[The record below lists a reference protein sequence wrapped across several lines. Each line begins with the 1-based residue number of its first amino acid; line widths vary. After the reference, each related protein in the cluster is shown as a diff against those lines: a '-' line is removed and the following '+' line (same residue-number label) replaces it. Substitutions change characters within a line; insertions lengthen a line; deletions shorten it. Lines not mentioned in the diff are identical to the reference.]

1 MKLRGA
7 RLRPP
12 PGPGNTRHRSAQT
25 PDRTPHPLEIEQ
37 AWMRQPTEP
46 TRNLPACAG
55 AGGGRLCRSAQTG
68 PHCTLYTKVYG
79 IDGIKPYHRVSEV
92 LIGRAAVAGRA
103 ASSGGLLTSA
113 KSAGRMLGLGIAA
126 LALPENCA
134 SEIDSVLAAGSRPR
148 FEHLR
153 AFILPRLPR
162 TTVTRTAVLTYL
174 PLPGKSIHS
183 Q

>member
-1 MKLRGA
+1 M
-7 RLRPP
+7 
-12 PGPGNTRHRSAQT
+12 
-25 PDRTPHPLEIEQ
+25 
-37 AWMRQPTEP
+37 
-46 TRNLPACAG
+46 
-55 AGGGRLCRSAQTG
+55 
-68 PHCTLYTKVYG
+68 
-79 IDGIKPYHRVSEV
+79 SEV
-92 LIGRAAVAGRA
+92 LIGGAAVAGRA
-103 ASSGGLLTSA
+103 TSSGGLLTSA